1 MWSTL
6 SPFLLRAKWETGVF
20 GRNAGAKVEGQ
31 EKSMWGLRVFS
42 DLFGWLASC
51 KWEKHL
57 YIVGKSHFL
66 KLFFP
71 FFFLSLSHSLS
82 SVFFSLFTLVST
94 TTPHLLLAAKAY
106 LLSYILHFSLP
117 SSFFFP
123 LKISFKVKS
132 FLLYLYYPLSLWI
145 HYHYHYQIRS
155 KYLRWSAT
163 ALWVLGF

>member
-1 MWSTL
+1 MSTL
-6 SPFLLRAKWETGVF
+6 LLRAKWATGVF
-20 GRNAGAKVEGQ
+20 GRNAGAKGEGQ

-66 KLFFP
+66 KLFFS
-71 FFFLSLSHSLS
+71 FFLFSLSLSHSLS

-117 SSFFFP
+117 SSFLFP
-123 LKISFKVKS
+123 LKISFRVKS
-132 FLLYLYYPLSLWI
+132 FHLYLYYPLSLWI
-145 HYHYHYQIRS
+145 HYHYHNKIRS
-155 KYLRWSAT
+155 KYLCPSAT
-163 ALWVLGF
+163 ALWVLRF